1 MSEYYLAHHGILG
14 MKWGVRRYQN
24 ADGTLTDAGR
34 LRYSDSKGK
43 VRASKE
49 TRGAYKNIMKLKKN
63 GASRSELNAA
73 NKKYEESRNR
83 DLDADKYRQLKN
95 KYSTDRMTKD
105 ELDYYNAHK
114 QAEVYKRMDNQLRA
128 EQRARAIKITAA
140 VTATAA
146 AAIGVAYIHKHPEV
160 LTKLKDKAIS
170 SITENVIKKGE
181 AKVQKMVNE
190 AVTKATSAAK
200 DAAKEAPKVVAE
212 GVKNVAS
219 DVSSSVQ
226 RGIKYGDR
234 SDEQINALHDKAA
247 AYGQKI
253 LKQALSDGKTKEE
266 AQQMAKEASARALKK
281 LLSK

>member
-1 MSEYYLAHHGILG
+1 

-34 LRYSDSKGK
+34 LRYSDSKGN

-83 DLDADKYRQLKN
+83 DLDADKYRQLKK

-128 EQRARAIKITAA
+128 EQRSRAIKITAA

-146 AAIGVAYIHKHPEV
+146 AAIGVAYIRKHPEV

-234 SDEQINALHDKAA
+234 TDEQINALHDRAA

-253 LKQALSDGKTKEE
+253 LKQALSEGKTKEE